1 MRDAIERC
9 LLRKINANLRLQLFL
24 ANGVP
29 NATYVCMTFAR
40 SNLIFI
46 ACMLTAGAEIGAHCC
61 IFTIQFHVFTAGLHI
76 YLFHVLNSLSDEYF
90 LTALCYEYTV

>member
-1 MRDAIERC
+1 MAFPIERY

-24 ANGVP
+24 TNGVP
-29 NATYVCMTFAR
+29 DAAYVCMTFAR

-46 ACMLTAGAEIGAHCC
+46 VCMLTAGAEIGAHCC

>member
-1 MRDAIERC
+1 MGDAIERC

-29 NATYVCMTFAR
+29 NATYVCMTFACGYI
-40 SNLIFI
+40 LLTVGMLA
-46 ACMLTAGAEIGAHCC
+46 ACAEIGAHG
-61 IFTIQFHVFTAGLHI
+61 FTFAVKFQKLTHGSFI